1 MEEKKRNKEIYRV
14 TLVGSVVNFI
24 LLVFKFVA
32 GIVGHSAAMM
42 ADAIHSLS
50 DFITDIIVVV
60 FVKVSSKPEDADHH
74 YGHGKY
80 ETLATA
86 IIGLVLLVVGAGIFY
101 NGAEMIYLFFKGG
114 ELPKPSLL
122 ALISLMAINSLTGQ
136 RRTARP

>member
-74 YGHGKY
+74 YGHGKD

-101 NGAEMIYLFFKGG
+101 NGAEMIF
-114 ELPKPSLL
+114 
-122 ALISLMAINSLTGQ
+122 
-136 RRTARP
+136 

>member
-50 DFITDIIVVV
+50 DFL
-60 FVKVSSKPEDADHH
+60 S
-74 YGHGKY
+74 
-80 ETLATA
+80 
-86 IIGLVLLVVGAGIFY
+86 
-101 NGAEMIYLFFKGG
+101 
-114 ELPKPSLL
+114 
-122 ALISLMAINSLTGQ
+122 
-136 RRTARP
+136 